1 MRAACPQSLGRHLRP
16 QLTRCAA
23 RAPLQATAALVD
35 SVLADI
41 GQLELEEWAEKR
53 RLELTGTNL
62 A

>member
-1 MRAACPQSLGRHLRP
+1 LRP